1 MNKTLLGL
9 FVLCAAA
16 TAQPLGIG
24 VKLGVPATDAFD
36 VIPVPTFTPF
46 TADQRQ
52 FVFGPYLE
60 LRLPANL
67 AIEID
72 ALHRSYEFR
81 NAQGG
86 ETATAW
92 EFPVLVKHRF
102 GSGLIRPYFDVGAS
116 FSRLSDIR
124 LQTLKHQS
132 NYGLVV
138 GGGFD
143 INALLFKISPEIRYT
158 GWGFKN
164 FDGPAVDSKR
174 NQLLV
179 LFGIGF

>member
-1 MNKTLLGL
+1 M
-9 FVLCAAA
+9 AA
-16 TAQPLGIG
+16 AQPLGVG

-36 VIPVPTFTPF
+36 VLPLPTFTPF
-46 TADQRQ
+46 NADQRP

-72 ALHRSYEFR
+72 ALYRSFEFR
-81 NAQGG
+81 NAGVA
-86 ETATAW
+86 ETATSW

-102 GSGLIRPYFDVGAS
+102 ASGLIRPYFDVGAS

-124 LQTLKHQS
+124 FQTLKHRS

-143 INALLFKISPEIRYT
+143 INALLIKISPEIRYT
-158 GWGFKN
+158 AWGFRN
-164 FDGPAVDSKR
+164 LEGPGVETNR
-174 NQLLV
+174 NQLLG